1 MLEAA
6 DALAQPA
13 QEPVAWISPKGNIH
27 FDPYQDSVP
36 LYTAP
41 PQREWVGLTDEELEK
56 IWYDMKHLI
65 GWYSFQE
72 SARAT
77 EAKLKERNS

>member
-1 MLEAA
+1 MNRIEE
-6 DALAQPA
+6 DDDTQVYKRP
-13 QEPVAWISPKGNIH
+13 
-27 FDPYQDSVP
+27 
-36 LYTAP
+36 
-41 PQREWVGLTDEELEK
+41 WVGLTDEELEK
-56 IWYDMKHLI
+56 IWYDMKHPI